1 MGKVE
6 RARAG
11 RGRRGGGRRG
21 RRSRTSRA
29 GPLRASVALVLLAGG
44 LTACGGESGT
54 PTLTWYTNPDNGGQA
69 KLAAACTQAANG
81 KYRIKTSVLPNDATQ
96 QREQLVRRLAAK
108 DSGLDLMSLDPVF
121 IAEAANAGFLRPF
134 SSAEETQFTQGVFPA
149 SVENARWEG
158 KLYAAP
164 FWANTQLL
172 WYRKSAAQ
180 KAGVDPT
187 AADFTWDKLID
198 AALRSNTTV
207 AVTGNKYEGYMVWIS
222 ALMASAGGRIITNP
236 ERGSDA
242 TVEFESPAGRATAAI
257 ISKLA
262 RSRAASPTLSTEIED
277 QARNTFNGA
286 RGGFMINW
294 PYIYAADLADAE
306 AGVIDKSIP
315 ADIGWARYPQVT
327 AGQQSKPPL
336 GGISLGIGAYG
347 KHENEAVEAARCIT
361 SEPNM
366 KAYMLAEGNP
376 AARPAVF
383 DDPEIVK
390 QFPMATL
397 IRDSINAAAPRP
409 ITPYYP
415 DVSSGVQSKWHP
427 PASVNPNSTPKET
440 DDFIPKVLRDQ
451 RLL

>member
-1 MGKVE
+1 MG
-6 RARAG
+6 RNASLLG
-11 RGRRGGGRRG
+11 RN
-21 RRSRTSRA
+21 A
-29 GPLRASVALVLLAGG
+29 PLRGALALALLAGG

-69 KLAAACTQAANG
+69 KLAASCTQAAG
-81 KYRIKTSVLPNDATQ
+81 GRYRIKTSVLPNDATQ

-134 SSAEETQFTQGVFPA
+134 TSAEEGQFTQGVFPA
-149 SVENARWEG
+149 AVENARWEG

-172 WYRKSAAQ
+172 WYRKSVAK
-180 KAGVDPT
+180 KAGVDPA

-198 AALRSNTTV
+198 AAVRSNTTV

-222 ALMASAGGRIITNP
+222 ALMASAGGRIIVNP

-242 TVEFESPAGRATAAI
+242 TVDFESPAGRATATI

-262 RSRAASPTLSTEIED
+262 RSKAASPTLSTEIED
-277 QARNTFNGA
+277 QARNTFNAGN
-286 RGGFMINW
+286 GGFMINW

-306 AGVIDKSIP
+306 AGVIDKGIP

-361 SEPNM
+361 TEPNM
-366 KAYMLAEGNP
+366 KAYMLGEGNP

-427 PASVNPNSTPKET
+427 PASVNPLTTPKIT
-440 DDFIPKVLRDQ
+440 DEFIPKVLRDQ